1 MQKKN
6 VIMVSSIC
14 LAAGIISAVSAYI
27 FTREKGAEDFVIEE
41 NKQIYKPVVTEEPSA
56 EAELV
61 YEPIYYSVQTNG
73 SNLNLYE
80 MRGDNKKVVKT
91 FNVNLQMFPEEDV
104 ELLKNGI
111 KAMTLEDGLEIM
123 ENFTS

>member
-41 NKQIYKPVVTEEPSA
+41 NKQIYKPVITTEPETEEI
-56 EAELV
+56 V
-61 YEPIYYSVQTNG
+61 YEPVYYSVQSVG
-73 SNLNLYE
+73 DALNLYE
-80 MRGDNKKVVKT
+80 MQGENRKVVKT